1 MKNKNVGKTIGD
13 KISDLLAEQG
23 KMQKGLAEE
32 LDVLPNVISYFC
44 KGTRTPNTE
53 QLIKI
58 SCFFNVSADYLLG
71 LSEVRSYDADLISVC
86 QYTGLN
92 EEAVAALRQFNTKE
106 HKDLMGVLNRLISEG
121 VLTDMARI
129 LSAKEQVKYLK
140 YDFMDFMVNLANK
153 FVRR

>member
-1 MKNKNVGKTIGD
+1 MKMKDIFGVRLHELRENRGESLRKLADSVGVSQQSLSFCERGERTANNILIR
-13 KISDLLAEQG
+13 KIAEHY
-23 KMQKGLAEE
+23 
-32 LDVLPNVISYFC
+32 S
-44 KGTRTPNTE
+44 
-53 QLIKI
+53 
-58 SCFFNVSADYLLG
+58 VSADYLLG
-71 LSEVRSYDADLISVC
+71 LSEVKSNNADLISVC

-92 EEAVAALRQFNTKE
+92 EEAVSMLRQFNTKE

>member
-1 MKNKNVGKTIGD
+1 METKDIFGKRLFEIRKEHGETQQELAD
-13 KISDLLAEQG
+13 DLGITRQSLSFYEQG
-23 KMQKGLAEE
+23 ERTANIDFIRKVAEH
-32 LDVLPNVISYFC
+32 Y
-44 KGTRTPNTE
+44 
-53 QLIKI
+53 
-58 SCFFNVSADYLLG
+58 NVSADYLLG
-71 LSEVRSYDADLISVC
+71 LSEIKSNNADLISVC

-92 EEAVAALRQFNTKE
+92 EEAVSMLRQFNAKE
-106 HKDLMGVLNRLISEG
+106 HKDLMGVVNRLISEG